1 MIFLLG
7 SFLVGCSSNA
17 DTAPTTTNTTPATDT
32 TPATPTPQTTPKPET
47 ASTQKAELPDLK
59 KGLSREGC
67 DNGPGVMGAASY
79 FVGEITITDDGDARG
94 EEEWVLFA
102 NKKWAGHN
110 GADCSVRSTL
120 SGSKTTTRS
129 CGRCDL
135 GVSLTNQLDV
145 TGSNCPED
153 LTKGET
159 GQSIGYDINLK
170 DDGTVEVFF
179 AKSGKRVGEGYHK
192 DGTIRYVTDMSC
204 RWF

>member
-1 MIFLLG
+1 MILLM
-7 SFLVGCSSNA
+7 SFLACNSNA
-17 DTAPTTTNTTPATDT
+17 DAPNPTATPEQPTTPSATTPSAA
-32 TPATPTPQTTPKPET
+32 PAPSADAPSANAKS
-47 ASTQKAELPDLK
+47 AALPNLK
-59 KGLSREGC
+59 DGLSKEGC

-79 FVGEITITDDGDARG
+79 FVGEITISDTGARG

-110 GADCSVRSTL
+110 GGDCTVRWSL
-120 SGSKTTTRS
+120 SGSKIGTQA
-129 CGRCDL
+129 CGRCDF

-145 TGSNCPED
+145 TGSNCPKD

-159 GQSIGYDINLK
+159 NQQIGYDIDLK
-170 DDGTVEVFF
+170 DDGTVDVYFS
-179 AKSGKRVGEGYHK
+179 KSGKRVGEGYHK